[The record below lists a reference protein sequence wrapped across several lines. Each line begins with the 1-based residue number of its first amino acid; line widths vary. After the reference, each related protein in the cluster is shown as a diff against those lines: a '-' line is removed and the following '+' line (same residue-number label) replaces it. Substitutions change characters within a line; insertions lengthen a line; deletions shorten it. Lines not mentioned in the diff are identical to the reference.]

1 MLQIIRERATGVIA
15 WIIVIL
21 IAIPFALW
29 GINDYFGSDVK
40 LYAAKIND
48 REITLQEFQRA
59 LQQQR
64 QQLQALLGDSLNPEL
79 LDQSA
84 LKQQVLQQ
92 LIESELLLQAAID
105 GGLRISD
112 MQLAAEI
119 RAIEAF
125 HKDGAFSGE
134 QYQAQLLRAGLVP
147 VEFEAQQRSAML
159 AQQFYS
165 AVADT
170 AIVSAQDIDQ
180 AVRIQRQQRDVSYLV
195 LPVAA
200 FSKDIEVSDQE
211 IAQYYESN
219 TGRFMTPEQVNIEYL
234 ELNAAGIADSIQPDE
249 QELRQAYEE
258 SSARFTT
265 EEQRRASHILV
276 QVPEDAD
283 EKVLAAAREK
293 SEKLLQRIRAG
304 ESFEELAKEFSDDK
318 VSAAEGGD
326 LNFFGKGVM
335 VPPFEEAVFA
345 LEKGQVS
352 DLVRSQFGFHII
364 KLTDIRPGSKKSFE
378 EVRSELV
385 KQVQNRK
392 AEEEYYALADRLATL
407 VYENPDSLEPA
418 AEALGL
424 EVMEGGWIT
433 RAGAEGGP
441 AANPKVVA
449 SAFSE
454 DVLERGLNGEPVEIA
469 PRHLVVVRVK
479 EHRPA
484 TRRPLDEVR
493 EDIVAEL
500 RTRAAKDKAREV
512 GAEILKRAEAGDA
525 LDTLAAEHDVKV
537 ERPGLVERSEQG
549 VDPAIL
555 QAAFKLQ
562 KPAQGK
568 PTYGTTLL
576 PSGDY
581 AVIAVTAVQ
590 EGDPSKV
597 PEEQRKS
604 IARSLAQMNGVGE
617 FAALMGRL
625 KGQAKIVINEDR
637 L

>member
-40 LYAAKIND
+40 LYAAKVND
-48 REITLQEFQRA
+48 REITLQALQRA
-59 LQQQR
+59 VQQQR
-64 QQLQALLGDSLNPEL
+64 QQLQALFGGNLNPEL
-79 LDQSA
+79 LDQEA
-84 LKQQVLQQ
+84 MKRQVLQQ

-105 GGLRISD
+105 SGLRISD

-119 RAIEAF
+119 RANESF
-125 HKDGAFSGE
+125 HKDGVFSNE
-134 QYQAQLLRAGLVP
+134 QYQAQLLRAGVAP
-147 VEFEAQQRSAML
+147 VEYEAQQRSAML

-165 AVADT
+165 AIADT

-200 FSKDIEVSDQE
+200 FSKNIEVSDQE
-211 IAQYYESN
+211 VAQYYETN
-219 TGRFMTPEQVNIEYL
+219 ADRFMTPEQVRIEYL
-234 ELNAAGIADSIQPDE
+234 ELNAAKLADSIQPDE

-258 SSARFTT
+258 SMARFTT

-276 QVPEDAD
+276 QVPDGAD
-283 EKVLAAAREK
+283 EKTLTAAREK
-293 SEKLLQRIRAG
+293 SEKLLQRVRAG

-326 LNFFGKGVM
+326 LGFFGKGVM

-364 KLTDIRPGSKKSFE
+364 KLTDIRPGGKKSFE
-378 EVRSELV
+378 EVRSDLV
-385 KQVQNRK
+385 KQVQSRK
-392 AEEEYYALADRLATL
+392 AEEEYYALVDRLATL

-424 EVMEGGWIT
+424 EVVEGGWIT
-433 RAGAEGGP
+433 RAGAESGP

-469 PRHLVVVRVK
+469 PRHVVVVRVK

-500 RTRAAKDKAREV
+500 RARTAKDKAREV
-512 GAEILKRAEAGDA
+512 GEEIRKRAEAGAA

-537 ERPGLVERSEQG
+537 ERPGLVERSAQG
-549 VDPAIL
+549 VEPAIL
-555 QAAFKLQ
+555 QAAFKLE

-568 PTYGTTLL
+568 PTYGTTAL

-597 PEEQRKS
+597 SEEQRKS
-604 IARSLAQMNGVGE
+604 IARSLAQMNGINE
-617 FAALMGRL
+617 FSALMGRL
-625 KGQAKIVINEDR
+625 KGEAKIIINEDR